1 MGVDIHGLNFLRYAR
16 KFGGFGPTVTLGR
29 QGVHVSETR
38 LAALLGPEAAKEKG
52 AYAETLL
59 ERWFGASSV
68 ESIDYSDYEGAKI
81 LHDLNKPITD
91 ALVQKYGTVVDF
103 GTLEHVFD
111 IGQAL
116 RNCSRLCRE
125 GGQIL
130 HALPANNL
138 CGHGLWQF
146 SPELFFSLY
155 SEANGY
161 ANTEI
166 FLADLKDAK
175 TWFAVDKPSEG
186 RRITFKSSNEIYVLV
201 RTELARADF
210 SHQDVQ
216 QSDYVAVWTPEAG
229 GAASP
234 PSSLCPAARKNAAE
248 RPGVLA
254 KAARAIAKSRG
265 RLMRA
270 PFIVPVAVS
279 SCIDG

>member
-1 MGVDIHGLNFLRYAR
+1 MGVDLHGLNFLRYVR
-16 KFGGFGPTVTLGR
+16 KYGDFGPTVTLGR
-29 QGVHVSETR
+29 QGVHVKQSKLT
-38 LAALLGPEAAKEKG
+38 ALMGPEAAREKG

-59 ERWFGASSV
+59 QRWFGASSV
-68 ESIDYSDYEGAKI
+68 HSIDYSDYEGATI
-81 LHDLNKPITD
+81 LHDLNKPLPD
-91 ALVQKYGTVVDF
+91 DLLGKYASVVDF

-116 RNCSRLCRE
+116 RNCSNLCRE

-130 HALPANNL
+130 HVLPANNL

-166 FLADLKDAK
+166 FLADLKDKK
-175 TWFAVDKPSEG
+175 TWFAVEKPSEG
-186 RRITFKSSNEIYVLV
+186 RRVTFKSSNEIYVMV
-201 RTELARADF
+201 RTQRARADV

-216 QSDYVAVWTPEAG
+216 QSDYVAVWKPDAG
-229 GAASP
+229 GASAKSA
-234 PSSLCPAARKNAAE
+234 LCAVAREKAAE
-248 RPGVLA
+248 TPGVLA

-265 RLMRA
+265 RLMRG
-270 PFIVPVAVS
+270 PFIVPVAIAACV
-279 SCIDG
+279 DA